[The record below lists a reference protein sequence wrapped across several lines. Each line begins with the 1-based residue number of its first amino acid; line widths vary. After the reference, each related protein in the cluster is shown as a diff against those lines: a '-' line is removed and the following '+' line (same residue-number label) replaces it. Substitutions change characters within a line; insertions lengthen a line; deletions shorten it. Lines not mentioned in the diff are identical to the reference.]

1 MCTVKILNDC
11 ADEASG
17 CNCDNYDED
26 DWNVDT
32 GELLTYISGIY
43 TQSTYQ

>member
-1 MCTVKILNDC
+1 MKILNDC
-11 ADEASG
+11 ADKDSG
-17 CNCDNYDED
+17 GKGDNYDED
-26 DWNVDT
+26 DWKVHT